1 MPTAIPMPRL
11 GKQKLAELTNKA
23 KSLGMTPQR
32 YVQELIEQDLALD
45 RKARTT
51 TFAELMGPG
60 REVDEEELDRLVKE
74 ARRRHLTQRAE
85 IKHKSHLTVT

>member
-1 MPTAIPMPRL
+1 M
-11 GKQKLAELTNKA
+11 AELTRKA

-32 YVQELIEQDLALD
+32 YIRLLIDRDLAMD

-60 REVDEEELDRLVKE
+60 RAADEEEIDRLIDR
-74 ARRRHLTQRAE
+74 ARTRHHQ
-85 IKHKSHLTVT
+85 